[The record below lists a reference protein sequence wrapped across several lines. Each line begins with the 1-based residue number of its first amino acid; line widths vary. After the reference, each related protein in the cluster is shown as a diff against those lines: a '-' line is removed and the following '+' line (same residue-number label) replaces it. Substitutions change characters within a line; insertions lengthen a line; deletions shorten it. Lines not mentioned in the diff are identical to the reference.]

1 MQNESKYSS
10 IFAEAFDVDITN
22 VETLSYQSVPAWDSV
37 GHMAFIALLEER
49 FQIQL
54 DTDDIIDFSSY
65 TVGKQILR
73 KHGVDI

>member
-1 MQNESKYSS
+1 MQNEHIYSS
-10 IFAEAFDVDITN
+10 VFAEAFDVDIKD
-22 VETLSYQSVPAWDSV
+22 VEHLSYQSVSSWDSV
-37 GHMAFIALLEER
+37 GHMAFIALLEEK

-65 TVGKQILR
+65 LVGKTILR